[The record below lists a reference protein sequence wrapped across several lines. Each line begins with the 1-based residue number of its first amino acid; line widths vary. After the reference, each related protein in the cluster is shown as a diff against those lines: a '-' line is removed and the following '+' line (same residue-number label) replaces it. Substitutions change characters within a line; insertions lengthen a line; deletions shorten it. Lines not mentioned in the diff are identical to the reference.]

1 VRLFVALDVPEG
13 VCRAIGD
20 LIGKLERE
28 CRGARWAR
36 VDGMHVTLKFIGHV
50 PPEKAQR
57 IKEELRGIRS
67 GTAVEMSFRQAG
79 FFPSAQRPRVFWVGI
94 QASPN
99 LAEMAE
105 TIEERLEPLG
115 IPRERRPFRP
125 HLTLARFRSEEGL
138 ARLRETLEKLSP
150 LELGAGRAEQFYLY
164 ESQLK
169 PGGAQY
175 TKLAGFRFAESAP

>member
-13 VCRAIGD
+13 VRRAIGE

-28 CRGARWAR
+28 CRGARWVR
-36 VDGMHVTLKFIGHV
+36 VEGMHVTLKFIGHV

-57 IKEELRGIRS
+57 IQEELRGIRS
-67 GTAVEMSFRQAG
+67 GAAVEMSFCQAG
-79 FFPSAQRPRVFWVGI
+79 FFPSAQHPRVFWVGI

-99 LAEMAE
+99 LAKMAE
-105 TIEERLEPLG
+105 AIEERLEPLD

-138 ARLRETLEKLSP
+138 ARLREAVEKLSP
-150 LELGAGRAEQFYLY
+150 LEFGAGRAEEFYLY
-164 ESQLK
+164 ESQLR

-175 TKLAGFRFAESAP
+175 NKLSSFRFAGSAP